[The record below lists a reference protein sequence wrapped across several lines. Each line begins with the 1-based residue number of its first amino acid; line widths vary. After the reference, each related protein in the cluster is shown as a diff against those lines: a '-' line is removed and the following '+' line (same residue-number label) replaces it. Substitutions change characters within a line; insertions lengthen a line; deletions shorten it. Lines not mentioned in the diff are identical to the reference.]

1 MKNFDIGKNVEK
13 KVEKTID
20 DVFFS
25 VKLSFH
31 ENMASVFTHETDQVQ
46 YVCDGKY
53 LDITDGHSIG
63 I

>member
-1 MKNFDIGKNVEK
+1 VKNFDIGKNVEK

-31 ENMASVFTHETDQVQ
+31 ENMASLCSHMKLTKAV
-46 YVCDGKY
+46 YDGTY